1 MIRKATE
8 KDIPLIAK
16 IEINSGY
23 EFRKSLKL
31 QNYINFVKND
41 FRKGREFFIYDKK
54 AYASLKIRRNICEF
68 EFLSVIKK
76 HHNQGIGKK
85 LIVYRENFAK
95 KKKCKKIIVEVNSKN
110 YPIIG
115 IYNKREYSVVKIK
128 EKVNYGKKFKKLI
141 MEKKL

>member
-23 EFRKSLKL
+23 KFRKSPQLEEWIEITKK
-31 QNYINFVKND
+31 NFKA
-41 FRKGREFFIYDKK
+41 GREFFLYDNK
-54 AYASLKIRRNICEF
+54 AYGSLKIRRKTCEL
-68 EFLSVIKK
+68 EFLAVIKK
-76 HHNQGIGKK
+76 YHSQGIGKK

-115 IYNKREYSVVKIK
+115 IYNKRGYSVVKIK